1 MPTKAEL
8 ERQNQELMN
17 QLSELTNKLDTIMT
31 QNMDLSNQVFK
42 LTKMLFGS
50 RSEKTKGTNEEID
63 GNQTSLFDEESDFFV
78 PMNEEEGEL
87 KKTLV
92 LQHKRKRRKR
102 GWKDKQLENLPTEE
116 FDHTIDEPVC
126 DCCGYEMHELGV
138 KDWSEVV
145 LVPAK
150 LVRQLHHVHS
160 YECRQCKK
168 NGTNQIQTAPSLK
181 RALPGSIASP
191 SMIAEAAYMKF
202 EQFVPLERQLKDWSR
217 LGLTLYSRTL
227 VDWVNK
233 VAEKFLKPVY
243 DELKRQLL
251 KQTII
256 AADETPYR
264 IIKRSD
270 GKSGKSKSQ
279 NWVYRTVA
287 SANRAIIVF
296 DSTLTRGRE
305 ELRRFLGDWIGIILC
320 DGYSVYDKI
329 DGVDFANCWVHARRY
344 WNDALELGGKHP
356 SPQVKLG
363 KEMCDALFR
372 MEKDWKEL
380 SLEERH
386 QLHQKYSKP
395 ILDDFFKWMEGTFA
409 APKSALEK
417 ALTYCLNR
425 KEGLMKFLDHRDLP
439 IHNNDSENAIR
450 PLTLGRKNWLFS
462 TSEWGG
468 KANAIYLSLVE
479 TCKANKIDFRQ
490 YLEKLIT
497 ELPGLDLIQN
507 PNLIRDYLPW
517 SEKIVQSCQPLKN
530 IDQKA

>member
-8 ERQNQELMN
+8 ERQNQELMT
-17 QLSELTNKLDTIMT
+17 QLSEMTKKLDTLMT
-31 QNMDLSNQVFK
+31 QNTDLSNQVFK
-42 LTKMLFGS
+42 LTKMIFGS
-50 RSEKTKGTNEEID
+50 RSEKSKSTKEEVNED
-63 GNQTSLFDEESDFFV
+63 QTSLFDEESDFFI
-78 PMNEEEGEL
+78 PTNEEEGE
-87 KKTLV
+87 TQTTTV
-92 LQHKRKRRKR
+92 LQHKRKRRTR
-102 GWKDKQLENLPTEE
+102 GWKQKQLENLPTEE

-126 DCCGYEMHELGV
+126 DCCGQEMHELGV

-145 LVPAK
+145 LIPAK
-150 LVRQLHHVHS
+150 LVRHLHHIHS

-168 NGTNQIQTAPSLK
+168 SGTNHIQTAPSPK

-233 VAEKFLKPVY
+233 VAEEYLKPVY
-243 DELKRQLL
+243 DELKRELL
-251 KQTII
+251 KRDII

-264 IIKRSD
+264 IINRSD

-279 NWVYRTVA
+279 NWVYRTTA
-287 SANRAIIVF
+287 DAKRSIIVF

-305 ELRRFLGDWIGIILC
+305 ELKRFIGDWSGVILC
-320 DGYSVYDKI
+320 DGYSVYDKVAS
-329 DGVDFANCWVHARRY
+329 VDFANCWVHARRY

-356 SPQVKLG
+356 SRQVKLG
-363 KEMCDALFR
+363 KEICDALFR
-372 MEKDWKEL
+372 MERNWKDL
-380 SLEERH
+380 PLEERH
-386 QLHQKYSKP
+386 QMRQKYAKP
-395 ILDDFFKWMEGTFA
+395 VIDDFFKWLEETFA
-409 APKSALEK
+409 SPKSPLEK
-417 ALTYCLNR
+417 AITYCLNR
-425 KEGLMKFLDHRDLP
+425 KEGLMKFLEYPRLP

-479 TCKANKIDFRQ
+479 TCKANQIDFRQ

-497 ELPGLDLIQN
+497 ALPEVDLIQN
-507 PNLIRDYLPW
+507 PERVREYLPW
-517 SEKIVQSCQPLKN
+517 SEKIIQTCQPLKN
-530 IDQKA
+530 INKKA